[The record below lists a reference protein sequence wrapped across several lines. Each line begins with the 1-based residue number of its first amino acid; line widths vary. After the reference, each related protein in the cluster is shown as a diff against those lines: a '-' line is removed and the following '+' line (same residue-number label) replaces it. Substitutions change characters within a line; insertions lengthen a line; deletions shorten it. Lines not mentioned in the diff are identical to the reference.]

1 MVTIAR
7 LIPNENT
14 EVYFTAA
21 IADSDLN
28 PTDDEIN
35 VDGVRL
41 TDYLITLDASTSG
54 NTVPTPS
61 FASLFETSISGT
73 VTATFTAEFYR
84 DDGDDLAWDT
94 LPRATDGYII
104 VARFG
109 FGGATNDEATDTDE
123 CEVWPVR
130 ITSRSAMALTN
141 NEVQRFGIEAAI
153 PEEPNEAAT
162 VSAAA

>member
-1 MVTIAR
+1 MAR

-14 EVYFTAA
+14 QVVFVTD
-21 IADSDLN
+21 IADADLN
-28 PTDDEIN
+28 PSAGEVNGGTE
-35 VDGVRL
+35 L
-41 TDYLITLDASTSG
+41 TDFLITLDGSSTG
-54 NTVPTPS
+54 NTVPTPN

-84 DDGDDLAWDT
+84 DDETDTAWET
-94 LPRATDGYII
+94 LPRATNGYFV

-109 FGGATNDEATDTDE
+109 FSGAGGDAAAGDE

-130 ITSRSAMALTN
+130 LTARSAMSLTN

-153 PEEPNEAAT
+153 PQEPNEDAV
-162 VSAAA
+162 VSA

>member
-1 MVTIAR
+1 MAR

-14 EVYFTAA
+14 QVVFVTA

-28 PTDDEIN
+28 PSATEIN
-35 VDGVRL
+35 GGTEL
-41 TDYLITLDASTSG
+41 TDFLITLDGSTTG
-54 NTVPTPS
+54 NTVPTPN

-84 DDGDDLAWDT
+84 DDETDTAWTT
-94 LPRATDGYII
+94 LPRATDGYF
-104 VARFG
+104 VVSRFG
-109 FGGATNDEATDTDE
+109 FSGTGGDAAASDE

-130 ITSRSAMALTN
+130 ITARSAMALTN

-153 PEEPNEAAT
+153 PEEPNENAV
-162 VSAAA
+162 VSA

>member
-1 MVTIAR
+1 MAR

-14 EVYFTAA
+14 QVHFLLTVANLAE
-21 IADSDLN
+21 
-28 PTDDEIN
+28 PTVAEIG
-35 VDGVRL
+35 DGVDL
-41 TDYLITLDASTSG
+41 TPFLITLDGSTTG
-54 NTVPTPS
+54 NTVPTPN

-84 DDGDDLAWDT
+84 DDETDLAWET
-94 LPRATDGYII
+94 LPRATNGYFV

-109 FGGATNDEATDTDE
+109 YTSGTPTIGDDV
-123 CEVWPVR
+123 EVWPVR
-130 ITSRSAMALTN
+130 LTARSAMALTN

-162 VSAAA
+162 VA

>member
-1 MVTIAR
+1 MAR

-14 EVYFTAA
+14 EVYFVPV
-21 IADSDLN
+21 IASEDLD
-28 PTDDEIN
+28 PTQDEID
-35 VDGVRL
+35 DGVRL
-41 TDYLITLDASTSG
+41 TEYLITLDGSTTG

-84 DDGDDLAWDT
+84 DDETDTAWDT
-94 LPRATDGYII
+94 LPRATNGYIV

-109 FGGATNDEATDTDE
+109 FTPDEGPPEYPASVGDD

-130 ITSRSAMALTN
+130 LTARSAMALTN

-153 PEEPNEAAT
+153 PQEPNESASVLIAA
-162 VSAAA
+162 

>member
-1 MVTIAR
+1 MAR

-14 EVYFTAA
+14 EVVFVET
-21 IADSDLN
+21 ISDGDLN
-28 PTDDEIN
+28 PTASE
-35 VDGVRL
+35 VDGGTDL

-84 DDGDDLAWDT
+84 DDETDTAWTT
-94 LPRATDGYII
+94 LPRATNGYI
-104 VARFG
+104 VVSRFG
-109 FGGATNDEATDTDE
+109 FSTAGTPTAGDEV
-123 CEVWPVR
+123 EVWPVR

-153 PEEPNEAAT
+153 PEEPNE
-162 VSAAA
+162 SAILT